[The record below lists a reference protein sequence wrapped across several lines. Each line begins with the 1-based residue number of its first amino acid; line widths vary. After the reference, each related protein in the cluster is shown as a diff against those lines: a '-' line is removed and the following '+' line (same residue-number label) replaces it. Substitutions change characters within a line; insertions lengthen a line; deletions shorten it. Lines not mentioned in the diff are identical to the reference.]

1 MLGMIELGQCVLI
14 LDEADRIDESVD
26 MMNILKSGNDFTK
39 RIQKTNTN
47 SWKQEYFYT
56 YGLKVII
63 GEKSPSRLKAKGLL
77 DRMLVFTV
85 YPGNP
90 ELDIKEVMNP
100 QGDPNRIREYNRLI
114 AFRKLML
121 INRLIHFKDPIPDI
135 DINVQRRNKELCKPC
150 IQLFYG
156 TPVQEKIEQTF
167 QTFLDIKN
175 SKRARSLEAIII
187 PVVIQLVER
196 EGEEISSKRIWEFI
210 QENIQGELYSSN
222 EYHIADYVLY
232 RSTVTKLLEDKFG
245 AEPPKHTKKGN
256 VVVFNLDK
264 LRKIQK
270 SYDIDVD
277 IKTTLKN
284 APKEDG
290 EGGEGGEGYIQNA
303 SPSDGSKTVGNLDIP
318 EENHENIT
326 RNTTSEGLEISGAF
340 LQDHSHPSHPSPV
353 ETNEEDKAARIREYE
368 RLSALSRQ
376 KSKNVAKA
384 EEGSFSH
391 KVSESRP
398 RSTKELV
405 K

>member
-1 MLGMIELGQCVLI
+1 MTLQSEFRRL
-14 LDEADRIDESVD
+14 
-26 MMNILKSGNDFTK
+26 
-39 RIQKTNTN
+39 
-47 SWKQEYFYT
+47 T
-56 YGLKVII
+56 YCLKVII

-100 QGDPNRIREYNRLI
+100 QGDPYRTREYNRLI

-121 INRLIHFKDPIPDI
+121 LYRLIRFKDPILDI
-135 DINVQRRNKELCKPC
+135 DINIQRRNKELCKPC

-167 QTFLDIKN
+167 QIFLDIKN
-175 SKRARSLEAIII
+175 SKRARSLEAILI
-187 PVVIQLVER
+187 PVVIKMVEE
-196 EGEEISSKRIWEFI
+196 EGKEISSKQIWEYI

-256 VVVFNLDK
+256 VVIFDLDK

-277 IKTTLKN
+277 INTTLKN
-284 APKEDG
+284 APIEEG
-290 EGGEGGEGYIQNA
+290 EGGEGGEGYRQNA
-303 SPSDGSKTVGNLDIP
+303 SPSEDSKTVGNLVIP
-318 EENHENIT
+318 EEKNENIS
-326 RNTTSEGLEISGAF
+326 RNRGSDGLDIPGAF
-340 LQDHSHPSHPSPV
+340 LQDLSHPSHPSPI
-353 ETNEEDKAARIREYE
+353 ETSEEDKAARLKEYE
-368 RLSALSRQ
+368 RLSALSRK
-376 KSKNVAKA
+376 KSKNAAKV
-384 EEGSFSH
+384 EGGE
-391 KVSESRP
+391 VLTPES
-398 RSTKELV
+398 
-405 K
+405 

>member
-1 MLGMIELGQCVLI
+1 MTGPTAPNIFRMLGMIEPGQCVLI

-39 RIQKTNTN
+39 RVQKTNTN

-56 YGLKVII
+56 YCLKVII

-100 QGDPNRIREYNRLI
+100 QGDPNRTREYNRLI

-121 INRLIHFKDPIPDI
+121 IYRLIHFKDPIPDI

-175 SKRARSLEAIII
+175 SKRARSLEAILI
-187 PVVIQLVER
+187 PVVIKMVEE
-196 EGEEISSKRIWEFI
+196 EGKEISSKRVWEFI

-256 VVVFNLDK
+256 VVIFNLDK

-290 EGGEGGEGYIQNA
+290 EGGEGGEGYRQNA
-303 SPSDGSKTVGNLDIP
+303 SPSEGSKTLGNSSIP
-318 EENHENIT
+318 DEKNENI
-326 RNTTSEGLEISGAF
+326 SGNKGIKESKRPEAF
-340 LQDHSHPSHPSPV
+340 HQDHSHPSHPSPV
-353 ETNEEDKAARIREYE
+353 ETNEEYKAARIREYE
-368 RLSALSRQ
+368 RLSALSRK
-376 KSKNVAKA
+376 KSKNAEKV
-384 EEGSFSH
+384 EEGRFY
-391 KVSESRP
+391 
-398 RSTKELV
+398 T
-405 K
+405 